1 MEDNT
6 EAQAGK
12 GSAIVSIYRKVP
24 LILQICIGL
33 LLGIVLALVIPG
45 DQVIVPLFGQMFIGA
60 LKGIAPILVF
70 VLISSSIA
78 RRAKGQ
84 QTNIRP
90 ILILYVIDMLLAA
103 ALAFA
108 MSLIFPS
115 TFPDLGAHA
124 AEGAAPKSISQVLVS
139 FITSA
144 VDNPIHAL
152 ANANYISILF

>member
-1 MEDNT
+1 MHMEDNT

-84 QTNIRP
+84 
-90 ILILYVIDMLLAA
+90 
-103 ALAFA
+103 
-108 MSLIFPS
+108 
-115 TFPDLGAHA
+115 
-124 AEGAAPKSISQVLVS
+124 
-139 FITSA
+139 
-144 VDNPIHAL
+144 
-152 ANANYISILF
+152 